1 MSNKN
6 IKIQE
11 YFLEFL
17 KVDDT
22 SGLRLFD
29 ELKNV
34 LKSLDLNVDDV
45 RGQGYDNG
53 SNMTGKQQGVKKW
66 FLEINPIAL
75 YMLCAC
81 HSLNLTISD
90 TFLY

>member
-1 MSNKN
+1 MR
-6 IKIQE
+6 
-11 YFLEFL
+11 
-17 KVDDT
+17 T
-22 SGLRLFD
+22 W
-29 ELKNV
+29 
-34 LKSLDLNVDDV
+34 
-45 RGQGYDNG
+45 QGYDNG